1 VTASVA
7 EIAVRRIDFTALGA
21 GYFKFATAL
30 GAGYFKFAA
39 AFVAESGIGGIIGLA
54 LGALHVSLSIRGRN
68 LTLYFLMNN

>member
-7 EIAVRRIDFTALGA
+7 EIAVRRIDFTA
-21 GYFKFATAL
+21 F

-39 AFVAESGIGGIIGLA
+39 AFVAESCIGRIIGLA
-54 LGALHVSLSIRGRN
+54 FGALHVSLSIRGRN